1 MLSSFSSS
9 FLLRAFIASATN
21 LVLAAPQSGIESAGK
36 VSASDDGGSKGLRSS
51 VLAGDRIMRMP
62 PPDEAVQ
69 AASSL
74 ALLLLLFDAFFAM
87 VLTLAKAL
95 PPPLTAMGPEKD
107 ATPRGMATIHSDA
120 RREQGRTL
128 ITSTWQRQINAVAI
142 AIASASAAGCKV
154 ASCKVGQRTTD
165 EHISTSFSD
174 ACRPLRSAPGGPPG

>member
-1 MLSSFSSS
+1 
-9 FLLRAFIASATN
+9 
-21 LVLAAPQSGIESAGK
+21 
-36 VSASDDGGSKGLRSS
+36 
-51 VLAGDRIMRMP
+51 MP

-142 AIASASAAGCKV
+142 ASASAGYFTVGLQV
-154 ASCKVGQRTTD
+154 ACELQVWVGNFSFFDFALKLLPFFGELFQI
-165 EHISTSFSD
+165 ISILT
-174 ACRPLRSAPGGPPG
+174 